1 MQYGVV
7 GNSELAVNLGFSGDS
22 PLTNYVI
29 WDGLFSNSEPQF
41 PDLQN
46 RGNERILSISS
57 WGYGAMGTPILVGW
71 METDPRPLGNYLPVS
86 TKVKSMPT
94 LWASN
99 PLPDINPTKMSA
111 YVHQKTYTIL
121 MMIVIVIAQR
131 WKQPKCPSTIK

>member
-29 WDGLFSNSEPQF
+29 LDGLFSNSEPQF

-46 RGNERILSISS
+46 RGTERILSINS
-57 WGYGAMGTPILVGW
+57 WGYGTMGTPILVGW
-71 METDPRPLGNYLPVS
+71 VQTDPRPLENYLPVS

-94 LWASN
+94 L
-99 PLPDINPTKMSA
+99 
-111 YVHQKTYTIL
+111 
-121 MMIVIVIAQR
+121 
-131 WKQPKCPSTIK
+131 

>member
-57 WGYGAMGTPILVGW
+57 
-71 METDPRPLGNYLPVS
+71 
-86 TKVKSMPT
+86 
-94 LWASN
+94 
-99 PLPDINPTKMSA
+99 
-111 YVHQKTYTIL
+111 
-121 MMIVIVIAQR
+121 
-131 WKQPKCPSTIK
+131 